1 MQILKAGFLYFV
13 LVFGVGFVLG
23 TIRTLWVAPRL
34 GVRLAELA
42 ELPVMLV
49 ATIVAARWTVLRLS
63 VPSTRSAR
71 LRMGGTAFGL
81 MLLAELGLVSWVRGL
96 SIDEYFATRDP
107 VSGTAY
113 YVALVLFAVMPLFV
127 ARR

>member
-34 GVRLAELA
+34 GVRLAE
-42 ELPVMLV
+42 
-49 ATIVAARWTVLRLS
+49 
-63 VPSTRSAR
+63 
-71 LRMGGTAFGL
+71 
-81 MLLAELGLVSWVRGL
+81 LAELGLVSWVRGL